1 MKANNI
7 DNVRSILE
15 TITDD
20 KVMDPTKRRFKDF
33 FDLLEV
39 DRDVTKED
47 VQKAFIKKAS
57 IWHPD
62 KAETDED
69 REYFTKIYQD
79 LQTAYKILSNDNSR
93 RQYVDAQQT
102 TDLEF
107 IREERDKGYQ
117 VTDQFKTDKG
127 KFDKDAFKQAFDATR
142 DDAEAKAWQELNQQY
157 DREGTIKDA
166 DYRDIMSRRE
176 QEDAGLKQQQIFS
189 GTGMKFDVGTFNRA
203 FDLMKEQQ
211 PGTGVQLYEG
221 TPQSMFSS
229 GGLEETDNVS
239 GVKFAG
245 STSFLGDDMDN
256 LVQGQSVNPMVGQ
269 LDLEALNTGEDY
281 GKDTKMSSSDI
292 QDRIAAMQTDRDQL
306 MTMQP
311 GQFIVEPSEIETLY
325 SELFAPADIEGLE
338 APVVLQGKPADEHPK
353 DTTKIRQRIAVK
365 NAEKVDRIETCAAE
379 PVKER
384 VKVQVKPQTV

>member
-1 MKANNI
+1 MNCA
-7 DNVRSILE
+7 RSILE
-15 TITDD
+15 TITNDRI
-20 KVMDPTKRRFKDF
+20 MDPTKRRFKDF

-57 IWHPD
+57 VWHPD
-62 KAETDED
+62 KAETDEE

-93 RQYVDAQQT
+93 KQYIDAQQT

-107 IREERDKGYQ
+107 MHEDRDKGYHE
-117 VTDQFKTDKG
+117 TDQFKTETG
-127 KFDKDAFKQAFDATR
+127 KFDEAAFKQAFEATR
-142 DDAEAKAWQELNQQY
+142 DDAEAKAWQELNDQY
-157 DREGTIKDA
+157 AKEGKIKDA
-166 DYRDIMSRRE
+166 DYKDIMNQRE
-176 QEDAGLKQQQIFS
+176 LENESLKQQQVF
-189 GTGMKFDVGTFNRA
+189 TGNGEDFDVNTFNRA
-203 FDLMKEQQ
+203 FDMMKETQ

-221 TPQSMFSS
+221 MPQSMFSS
-229 GGLEETDNVS
+229 GGLEETDVMS

-245 STSFLGDDMDN
+245 GASFLGGNMDN

-281 GKDTKMSSSDI
+281 GKDTKMSATDM
-292 QDRIAAMQTDRDQL
+292 QDRIDAMQADRDQL

-311 GQFIVEPSEIETLY
+311 AQFIVEPSEIETLY

-338 APVVLQGKPADEHPK
+338 APVALQGKDVQAPAAPAV

-365 NAEKVDRIETCAAE
+365 NAEKAE
-379 PVKER
+379 KAVKEK
-384 VKVQVKPQTV
+384 VKVQIKAVSE